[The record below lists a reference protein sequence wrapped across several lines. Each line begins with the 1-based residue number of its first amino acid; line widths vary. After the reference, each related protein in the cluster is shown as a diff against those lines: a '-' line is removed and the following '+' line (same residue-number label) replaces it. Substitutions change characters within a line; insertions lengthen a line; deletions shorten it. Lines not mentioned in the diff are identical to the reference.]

1 MRARA
6 FSFAEYPGG
15 RIQIDENMDHLNV
28 ALLGDKNIGK
38 EIAKKGTASDFTIYH
53 LEAEGEV
60 VSFFEPTLYPEKLQ
74 PLLHC
79 INPADFVVLVVNEV
93 DRFFGETVVAL
104 DLLGKK
110 NGLIAVGEGADEQA
124 VKAFLKG
131 TALEKYEFV
140 AKDAN
145 LIRGKVSGVKVERA
159 AGPTKIP
166 IDHSFAVKSVGA
178 VVLGIVAR
186 GSVRKHQELELYPTG
201 KKVVAKSLQ
210 VQDEDVEE
218 ASCGSRVG
226 VAMKGAEAE
235 ELERGFVLAEPGSL
249 RSGKEIKVRLKASK
263 FSGGVSSG
271 QYFLS
276 IGMQYVPVSVAG
288 SVAAGA
294 EGEAVIKAEREFVF
308 EAGER
313 ALLAKPEA
321 KARIAAAVEAIA

>member
-1 MRARA
+1 
-6 FSFAEYPGG
+6 
-15 RIQIDENMDHLNV
+15 MDHLNV
-28 ALLGDKNIGK
+28 ALLGDKDIGK
-38 EIAKKGTASDFTIYH
+38 EIAKKGTASDFTLYNVK
-53 LEAEGEV
+53 AEGKV

-74 PLLHC
+74 PLLYC
-79 INPADFVVLVVNEV
+79 INAADFVVLVVNGV

-110 NGLIAVGEGADEQA
+110 SGIIAVGEGADEQA

-131 TALEKYEFV
+131 TALQEYEFV

-145 LIRGKVSGVKVERA
+145 LIREKVGGVKAVRA

-186 GSVRKHQELELYPTG
+186 GSVRKHQELELFPTG
-201 KKVVAKSLQ
+201 KRVVAKSLQ

-226 VAMKGAEAE
+226 VAVKGAEAE

-249 RSGKEIKVRLKASK
+249 RSGKEIRVKVRASK
-263 FSGGVSSG
+263 FSGGISPG

-276 IGMQYVPVSVAG
+276 LGMQYLLVNVAG
-288 SVAAGA
+288 SAAAGGV
-294 EGEAVIKAEREFVF
+294 GEAVIKAEREFVF

-321 KARIAAAVEAIA
+321 KARVSAAVEAVA